1 MPYFSLFFNKSLKP
15 LRSFFARLDEK
26 HKLLEYLRKF
36 WKFLIKIRKIE
47 FLAIF
52 GEFATINSLWK

>member
-26 HKLLEYLRKF
+26 HKLLEYFEKSL
-36 WKFLIKIRKIE
+36 KIFDK
-47 FLAIF
+47 
-52 GEFATINSLWK
+52 N